1 MFSKKSKLYR
11 QSAFTDLN
19 QAYENNNNNVS
30 FGGTNTSNYYNNNDN
45 ATTAYVV
52 NEDLYV
58 EVSDKEQEFD
68 NFDNNNNNNNKNNM
82 FKRSSSDKYLDSE
95 TNNVEY
101 RVGQVV
107 GGTFAELR
115 ANVNTDDIE
124 EELYL
129 ALEKGIEDDQNIYN
143 SSNMKTKNVRRDKY
157 KKRSEMTYVEVD
169 VDDHNNR
176 NNNRKVN
183 FGKYMG
189 SGIPLSPEVEFQLM
203 GLMKKAGKY
212 RLTIDRLEDRLK
224 KEIDEKKKVKEELT
238 STTKELEVAKLVA
251 GSAGNNDWRNI
262 KSVGGSNIN
271 SRAQAAEARRKRE
284 EERRKLFS
292 GLADDEEE
300 GMLFGDEQSMHYI
313 KRLIILAKRWWKK
326 HQPFGRDLL
335 MVESRYGNSVASYFI
350 FFRWLFINA
359 MILAVL
365 QSLFLT
371 SHIYSI
377 YSSGLPYQQNGTLN
391 ATLFFL
397 SVHYNVHYC

>member
-95 TNNVEY
+95 TNNVEH

-143 SSNMKTKNVRRDKY
+143 IR
-157 KKRSEMTYVEVD
+157 
-169 VDDHNNR
+169 
-176 NNNRKVN
+176 
-183 FGKYMG
+183 
-189 SGIPLSPEVEFQLM
+189 
-203 GLMKKAGKY
+203 
-212 RLTIDRLEDRLK
+212 
-224 KEIDEKKKVKEELT
+224 
-238 STTKELEVAKLVA
+238 
-251 GSAGNNDWRNI
+251 
-262 KSVGGSNIN
+262 
-271 SRAQAAEARRKRE
+271 
-284 EERRKLFS
+284 
-292 GLADDEEE
+292 
-300 GMLFGDEQSMHYI
+300 
-313 KRLIILAKRWWKK
+313 
-326 HQPFGRDLL
+326 
-335 MVESRYGNSVASYFI
+335 
-350 FFRWLFINA
+350 
-359 MILAVL
+359 
-365 QSLFLT
+365 
-371 SHIYSI
+371 
-377 YSSGLPYQQNGTLN
+377 
-391 ATLFFL
+391 
-397 SVHYNVHYC
+397 